1 MNCVNHGW
9 PRTQDGKRW
18 VRKTRTRRF
27 ESGRGL
33 STHLIKMEEKMISRR
48 IKDIIARK
56 IMFLF
61 CVFVLCLAFFML
73 FGLYKRAEPI
83 LEISSLRNLLFSRTW
98 RPSNG
103 HFGLAGF
110 ISGTLWVTGIAM
122 VIAIPFSILTAI
134 YLSEYAHEKIR
145 AFVKPIIDLLAGIS
159 PVIYG
164 VWGVIAIVPLVRDH
178 IMPILSEKFPFFPF
192 RTGNFTGFSA
202 LSGGIVL
209 SVMVFPLIISI
220 SEEVMRTVSFET
232 KEASLSL
239 GATKWQTVK
248 HAILKKA
255 WPGIIA
261 AIILGFSRA
270 IGETMAVLMVAGCS
284 FQALPK
290 SIFDPAYPLPAL
302 NANTYGEMMSIP
314 LYDAAVLLAAFILL
328 LMTIFFNIVGWGT
341 LIRIERKGH

>member
-1 MNCVNHGW
+1 
-9 PRTQDGKRW
+9 
-18 VRKTRTRRF
+18 
-27 ESGRGL
+27 
-33 STHLIKMEEKMISRR
+33 MISRR
-48 IKDIIARK
+48 IKDIIARN

-61 CVFVLCLAFFML
+61 CVFVLSLAFFML
-73 FGLYKRAEPI
+73 FGLYTRAEPI
-83 LEISSLRNLLFSRTW
+83 LEISSVRNLLFSRTW
-98 RPSNG
+98 RPSSG
-103 HFGLAGF
+103 QFGLAGF

-178 IMPILSEKFPFFPF
+178 LMPFLSGKFPFLPF
-192 RTGNFTGFSA
+192 RSDNFTGFSA

-220 SEEVMRTVSFET
+220 SEEVMRTVSFDT

-302 NANTYGEMMSIP
+302 IANTYGEMMSIP
-314 LYDAAVLLAAFILL
+314 LYDTAVLLAAFILL